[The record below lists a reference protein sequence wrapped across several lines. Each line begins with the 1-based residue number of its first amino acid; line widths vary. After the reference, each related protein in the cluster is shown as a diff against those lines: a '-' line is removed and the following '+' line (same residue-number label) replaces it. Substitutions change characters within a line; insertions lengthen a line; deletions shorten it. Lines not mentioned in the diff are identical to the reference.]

1 MLYVNARFLT
11 QEMTGVQRFA
21 EMISLELAELKKDIC
36 FLCPPGI
43 LRASVAEQLGVCIIG
58 YYSGHFWEQIE
69 LPVFLKNKNNP
80 LLLNL
85 GSTGPVFYK
94 NKIVTHH
101 DVSYLR
107 YPESYSKSF
116 VFFYKTIV
124 PLMVKRS
131 RHLIT
136 VSEFSKDEI
145 NLEYKTEL
153 DKISV
158 IYNAANVIFGP
169 KHNYINNKNNND
181 EIYLLAVSS
190 PNLHKNFHGMLSAFI
205 EAMNKSKSSFP
216 VKLKIIG
223 ATSSVFSK
231 TIYKKE
237 MYSNNIE
244 FIGRVTDEELVDLYQ
259 NALAFIFPSLYEGFG
274 IPPLEAQAS
283 GCPVVSSNRAAM
295 PEVLGDSV
303 LYFDPNDGEAFSN
316 AIVNIIENHDLRNS
330 LITRGFEN
338 VGRFSWENSAR
349 KIIEL
354 VNKIE
359 VSS

>member
-11 QEMTGVQRFA
+11 QEVTGVQRFA
-21 EMISLELAELKKDIC
+21 EMISLELSGLKKDIC

-43 LRASVAEQLGVCIIG
+43 LRVSVAERLGVHIIG
-58 YYSGHFWEQIE
+58 RYSGHFWEQIE
-69 LPVFLKNKNNP
+69 LPRFLKNKNNP

-116 VFFYKTIV
+116 VLFYKIII
-124 PLMVKRS
+124 PLMVRRS

-136 VSEFSKDEI
+136 VSEFSKNEI
-145 NLEYKTEL
+145 SLAYNTAL

-158 IYNAANVIFGP
+158 VYNAASVMFEPRCNFS
-169 KHNYINNKNNND
+169 HNKNNDN
-181 EIYLLAVSS
+181 YLLAVSS
-190 PNLHKNFHGMLSAFI
+190 PNFHKNFHGMLSAFMG
-205 EAMNKSKSSFP
+205 AMDKSKPSFS

-223 ATSSVFSK
+223 ASSSVFSK
-231 TIYKKE
+231 TIYKKT
-237 MYSNNIE
+237 MYSNDIE
-244 FIGRVTDEELVDLYQ
+244 FIGRVNDEELVELYQ
-259 NALAFIFPSLYEGFG
+259 NALAFIFPSFYEGFG

-303 LYFDPNDGEAFSN
+303 LYFDPNDDEGFSN
-316 AIVNIIENHDLRNS
+316 AIVNIIENRDLRNS
-330 LITRGFEN
+330 LINRGFEN
-338 VGRFSWENSAR
+338 VGRFSWESSAR

-354 VNKIE
+354 VNEIE

>member
-1 MLYVNARFLT
+1 
-11 QEMTGVQRFA
+11 MTGVQRFA
-21 EMISLELAELKKDIC
+21 EMISLELSVLKKDIC

-43 LRASVAEQLGVCIIG
+43 LRASVAERLGVLIIG
-58 YYSGHFWEQIE
+58 HYSGHLWEQIE
-69 LPVFLKNKNNP
+69 LPRFLKNKNNP

-85 GSTGPVFYK
+85 GSTGPVFYT
-94 NKIVTHH
+94 NKVVTHH

-116 VFFYKTIV
+116 VFFYKAVI

-136 VSEFSKDEI
+136 VSEFSKMEI
-145 NLEYKTEL
+145 NLAYNTEL

-158 IYNAANVIFGP
+158 IYNAANVIFEPGCNSL
-169 KHNYINNKNNND
+169 HNKNNDN

-190 PNLHKNFHGMLSAFI
+190 PNLHKNFHGMLTAFM
-205 EAMNKSKSSFP
+205 EAMDKSKLGFSI
-216 VKLKIIG
+216 KLKIIG
-223 ATSSVFSK
+223 ASSSVFSK
-231 TIYKKE
+231 TIYKKT

-244 FIGRVTDEELVDLYQ
+244 FIGRVNDKELVELYQ
-259 NALAFIFPSLYEGFG
+259 NALAFIFPSFYEGFG

-283 GCPVVSSNRAAM
+283 GCPVVSSSRAAM

-303 LYFDPNDGEAFSN
+303 LYFDPSDSDGFCN

-338 VGRFSWENSAR
+338 VGRFSWESSAR